1 MKKIIIAITILFV
14 CTTSCKKS
22 FFDVNTDP
30 NNPQEA
36 TPDLRLP
43 PILYNLHN
51 RYGGAGTR
59 TAMLTQ
65 QYGSPAVS
73 TTNYY
78 KLQNW
83 EWADNVEINTW
94 QGWYVYIYVNIP
106 KLYAEAK
113 KYSAEQYIGVGK
125 LLEAFGWS
133 LVSDMYGQ
141 VIFTDAL
148 STTTLTPKFDDIKE
162 VYPKLLT
169 MIDEGINVLKTA
181 APSALYPLSK
191 GDYIYNGDTQKWIKF
206 GYALKARLLNHL
218 VKKSTYDPATILTL
232 VSQAYSSNDEDTEI
246 KTFTEST
253 IVDEWNVLYQN
264 AYTTSTAPTANGNT
278 TIRYGKLLL
287 QYLNNTF
294 PGGSGIEDPRMNLM
308 VNRIPTGALAG
319 QYSKAVDLDFAST
332 APTTTDLDYRNPV
345 GSFFV
350 KKTSRF
356 AFMNF
361 AELKF
366 IEAEAAFRSN
376 NKTRALTAYKDGIKA
391 HMDKMGIDPTVRNTF
406 LASAAVAQTEATLTL
421 SNIMMQKYIIL
432 FQNPE
437 AWTDMRKCDYC
448 LNANGDYDEAA
459 GIYKGFKKPKFVH
472 VNFSDPK
479 AWVRRFQTAY
489 IERSYNVDNVRAI
502 GGFEPTYTAKPVW
515 WDIKE

>member
-1 MKKIIIAITILFV
+1 MRKILLAITILFI

-43 PILYNLHN
+43 PILFNLHN

-59 TAMLTQ
+59 TAMITQ

-83 EWADNVEINTW
+83 EWANNVDINTW

-113 KYSAEQYIGVGK
+113 KYNAEQYTGVGK

-133 LVSDMYGQ
+133 LVGDMYGQ
-141 VIFTDAL
+141 IIYTDAL
-148 STTTLTPKFDDIKE
+148 STTTLTPKFDDIKD

-169 MIDEGINVLKTA
+169 MIDEGISILQTA
-181 APSALYPLSK
+181 APSNVYPLSK
-191 GDYIYNGDTQKWIKF
+191 GDYIYNGNTALWIKF

-218 VKKSTYDPATILTL
+218 VKKSTYDPATILSL
-232 VSQAYSSNDEDTEI
+232 VTQSYANINEDTEI
-246 KTFTEST
+246 KTFTDGT
-253 IVDEWNVLYQN
+253 ITGEWNVLYEN
-264 AYTTSTAPTANGNT
+264 SYTTSTSATANGNT
-278 TIRYGKLLL
+278 SIRYGKLLL

-294 PGGSGIEDPRMNLM
+294 PGGSGIEDPRMALM
-308 VNRIPTGALAG
+308 VNKIPTGANAG
-319 QYSKAVDLDFAST
+319 QYSKAVDLET
-332 APTTTDLDYRNPV
+332 ANTTPTTTDLDYRNPV

-350 KKTSRF
+350 KKNSRF
-356 AFMNF
+356 AFMSF
-361 AELKF
+361 SELKF

-376 NKTRALTAYKDGIKA
+376 AKGRALTAYKDAIKA
-391 HMDKMGIDPTVRNTF
+391 HMDKMGIDATVRNNF

-421 SNIMMQKYIIL
+421 SHIMMQKYIVM

-459 GIYKGFKKPKFVH
+459 GVYKGFKKPKYVH
-472 VNFSDPK
+472 VNFSGAKD
-479 AWVRRFQTAY
+479 WIRRFQTAY
-489 IERSYNVDNVRAI
+489 IERDYNTDNVRAI
-502 GGFEPTYTAKPVW
+502 GGLDPTYTARPVW